1 MSRRPEAP
9 LSRRE
14 REILDIVYAKGAAT
28 AREVRDALADPP
40 SYSAVRGL
48 VGVLERK
55 GHLVHQREGVR
66 NVYRPTRAHD
76 QAGRSAMKRALDTF
90 FFGDVRSAVRAQ
102 MEWLSVSLVNKL
114 LDEPTRRLRAEAGQ
128 GPANPYA
135 DVTRELFGLTGER
148 AERAERPPA

>member
-48 VGVLERK
+48 VRVLEDK
-55 GHLVHQREGVR
+55 GHLVHRREGVR
-66 NVYRPTRAHD
+66 NVYHPTRAHD
-76 QAGRSAMKRALDTF
+76 AAGRSAMKRALDTF
-90 FFGDVRSAVRAQ
+90 FFGDVRSAVRALL
-102 MEWLSVSLVNKL
+102 EVAPEG
-114 LDEPTRRLRAEAGQ
+114 LDERDAARIAALIDAARAEG
-128 GPANPYA
+128 
-135 DVTRELFGLTGER
+135 R
-148 AERAERPPA
+148 